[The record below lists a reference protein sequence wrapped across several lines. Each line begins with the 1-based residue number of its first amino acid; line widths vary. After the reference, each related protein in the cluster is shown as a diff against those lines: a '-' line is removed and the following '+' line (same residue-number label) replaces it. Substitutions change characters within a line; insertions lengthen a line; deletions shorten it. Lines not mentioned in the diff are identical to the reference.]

1 MQTFTVHFWANTG
14 HNPAP
19 WHMSATS
26 AQKAARA
33 ALDWAEGNVEPSGK
47 RAAAGILDV
56 RNEQG
61 TTIFSRR
68 I

>member
-33 ALDWAEGNVEPSGK
+33 ALDWAEGK
-47 RAAAGILDV
+47 AGILDV